1 MQGFR
6 WAKAAGA
13 ALATGAALMAPA
25 QAQDTASDLVR
36 RAVHVCDACHG
47 EKGLVKDPT
56 SPSLAG
62 QMPQYLQRQLK
73 DFRAQTR
80 SEANLKA
87 YMWGVSALLDDAA
100 IAGLA
105 DYYAAQPARAG
116 VAGPARLVAAGRAIF
131 QDGLPQRGVRAC
143 VECHGDKAEGEAGFP
158 RLAGQK
164 ASYVLAQLRQFKST
178 PLRKHG
184 VLMKDE
190 LRALRDADMRA
201 LAAYVQSL

>member
-1 MQGFR
+1 MNGFR
-6 WAKAAGA
+6 WTLATWAV
-13 ALATGAALMAPA
+13 LATGAALMAPA
-25 QAQDTASDLVR
+25 QAQDTPSDLVR

-47 EKGLVKDPT
+47 EQGLAKDPGN
-56 SPSLAG
+56 PSLAG

-73 DFRAQTR
+73 DFRAQAR
-80 SEANLKA
+80 SEANLRA

-105 DYYAAQPARAG
+105 EYYATQPARPG
-116 VAGPARLVAAGRAIF
+116 VAGPARLVAAGRTIF
-131 QDGLPQRGVRAC
+131 QGGLPKRGVRAC
-143 VECHGDKAEGEAGFP
+143 AECHGDMAEGEAGFP

-164 ASYVLAQLRQFKST
+164 ASYVLGQLRQFKST

-190 LRALRDADMRA
+190 LRALGDADMRA

>member
-1 MQGFR
+1 MQGFS
-6 WAKAAGA
+6 WTLAVW
-13 ALATGAALMAPA
+13 ATGVALMAPA
-25 QAQDTASDLVR
+25 QAQDTTSDLVR
-36 RAVHVCDACHG
+36 RAVHVCDACHS
-47 EKGLVKDPT
+47 EPGLAKDPG

-62 QMPQYLQRQLK
+62 QMPQYLQRQLR

-105 DYYAAQPARAG
+105 EYYAAQPARAG
-116 VAGPARLVAAGRAIF
+116 VAGPPKLVAAGRAIF
-131 QDGLPQRGVRAC
+131 QNGLPKRGVRAC
-143 VECHGDKAEGEAGFP
+143 TECHGDKAEGEAGFP

-164 ASYVLAQLRQFKST
+164 ASYVLGQLRQFKST

-190 LRALRDADMRA
+190 LRALSDADMKA

>member
-1 MQGFR
+1 MQRFGRFL
-6 WAKAAGA
+6 A
-13 ALATGAALMAPA
+13 ALVVSATGAALMAPA
-25 QAQDTASDLVR
+25 QAQDTPSDLVR

-47 EKGLVKDPT
+47 EQGLAKDPGN
-56 SPSLAG
+56 PSLAG

-105 DYYAAQPARAG
+105 EYYAAQPARAG
-116 VAGPARLVAAGRAIF
+116 VAGPAKLVAAGRAIF
-131 QDGLPQRGVRAC
+131 QGGVPQRGVRAC
-143 VECHGDKAEGEAGFP
+143 TECHGDKAEGEAGFP

-164 ASYVLAQLRQFKST
+164 ASYVLGQLRQFKST

-190 LRALRDADMRA
+190 MRALSDADMKA